1 MKNKRILSFLLAL
14 LMLFSI
20 LPFSALAEEDGLDE
34 PESVSEENAFDPA
47 DPFAGLTEE
56 NESAPPEEESGTEE
70 EPPASSDSEEAE
82 EENSF
87 ADETQ
92 DADEDWES
100 EETSQESDVQTGEET
115 EADAEPEEDTEIAPE
130 PDDSSDDEGQ
140 EEPDDAD
147 DSDGEEEESL
157 ESSEDE
163 SWAEAPQLQ
172 EPDTVPDTDLSLDD
186 LVLTEYDGSYIWY
199 AIENCG
205 QAYVKTKQET
215 AVYRD
220 SSMNPDAVLCTLPGG
235 EILLATDYDEYGGC
249 NAVFVA
255 VVTPEMD
262 VLEGYVRESDLC
274 KTVVEDAEIDLILSE
289 QDYIMI
295 DVNGVSYPVLVSAAS
310 FYGAASENETDDE
323 AAYENDG
330 VEDEPETITLDPD
343 VQEIQPAVPV
353 RLMATRSY
361 TYTIYADHD
370 PAIPIST
377 RPVAYMAGNRQG
389 FTTID
394 QGNDGSD
401 FRSIHESYNMKGQQV
416 TVLGFTRYHHAVI
429 TCEWYDSSAG
439 VTRRLLT
446 EAAYMRPVAQ
456 TYSCTV
462 RDDYGNIVPNHEVRV
477 LDGKGNYVTTVMSDA
492 NGVARYTGPHL
503 EVSAMLAF
511 AEANY
516 TETSSNTMIEDNDCA
531 SFVSECLTAGGFPV
545 YGAYASNSE
554 ANEGQ
559 IGYGLYDRLVSWI
572 GVPGTSYPSVSQ
584 LSPGDVVFMHPQ
596 NSANYP
602 YGHSMIIGQVDYA
615 SGQVLVYGHS
625 SANKQA
631 GDSNKMWIS
640 VGRIAYAAFT
650 SIYNYTFD
658 YSFST
663 PTPPPTNPP
672 TQPPTQ
678 PPTNPPT
685 NPPTQP
691 PTNPPTQRPTATPTP
706 VPAKGRIRV
715 IKTDAVYGTPIAG
728 VIFDISLNGTVVG
741 TMTTDA
747 NGTATSGELPAG
759 KYDVTERS
767 TPTGYTGLPFWSEC
781 NVTSNNTTELKVT
794 NQPIQFRVKIIK
806 SAVYRHPKIHRAD
819 SRNTHHERQR
829 RGHQ

>member
-1 MKNKRILSFLLAL
+1 MKTLVTRSLAL
-14 LMLFSI
+14 LLTLALLFTVT
-20 LPFSALAEEDGLDE
+20 PFTALAEAAKTDDGMDENMSILETIDED
-34 PESVSEENAFDPA
+34 SEEISVA
-47 DPFAGLTEE
+47 DVEETEE
-56 NESAPPEEESGTEE
+56 QPAVEEASEGMENIEDYESGPDLPDESDDCFLPDDPDAPGVEDDWADWYPDDTPEEEPEQE
-70 EPPASSDSEEAE
+70 SSDEWFEEG
-82 EENSF
+82 S
-87 ADETQ
+87 
-92 DADEDWES
+92 
-100 EETSQESDVQTGEET
+100 
-115 EADAEPEEDTEIAPE
+115 
-130 PDDSSDDEGQ
+130 DDSSQDSESEAQEGT
-140 EEPDDAD
+140 D
-147 DSDGEEEESL
+147 SL
-157 ESSEDE
+157 EHLVMCEYNGSS
-163 SWAEAPQLQ
+163 
-172 EPDTVPDTDLSLDD
+172 
-186 LVLTEYDGSYIWY
+186 IRY
-199 AIENCG
+199 AIENYG
-205 QAYVKTKQET
+205 HAYVKTKQ
-215 AVYRD
+215 AAPVYRD
-220 SSMNPDAVLCTLPGG
+220 SGLNPGAVLCMVSGG
-235 EILLATDYDEYGGC
+235 EILLATDYEDHDGID
-249 NAVFVA
+249 
-255 VVTPEMD
+255 VVSVMMVTAEMD
-262 VLEGYVRESDLC
+262 VVEGYIRESDLSEAMLEDEEIEIL
-274 KTVVEDAEIDLILSE
+274 TVERDFL
-289 QDYIMI
+289 MI
-295 DVNGVSYPVLVSAAS
+295 DVNGESYPVLISSAS
-310 FYGAASENETDDE
+310 FYGTVSESETDGKE
-323 AAYENDG
+323 ADENDDEYG
-330 VEDEPETITLDPD
+330 EESEADRDDSESGETLEGTGPADEETTEDEPETVTLDLD
-343 VQEIQPAVPV
+343 VQEIQPAAPV

-401 FRSIHESYNMKGQQV
+401 FRSIHQSYNMKGQQV

-477 LDGKGNYVTTVMSDA
+477 LDGKCNYVTTVLSDA

-672 TQPPTQ
+672 TQPPT
-678 PPTNPPT
+678 NPPT
-685 NPPTQP
+685 NPPTRAAFLS
-691 PTNPPTQRPTATPTP
+691 PT
-706 VPAKGRIRV
+706 K
-715 IKTDAVYGTPIAG
+715 
-728 VIFDISLNGTVVG
+728 
-741 TMTTDA
+741 
-747 NGTATSGELPAG
+747 ATSAVPLPA
-759 KYDVTERS
+759 
-767 TPTGYTGLPFWSEC
+767 
-781 NVTSNNTTELKVT
+781 
-794 NQPIQFRVKIIK
+794 I
-806 SAVYRHPKIHRAD
+806 
-819 SRNTHHERQR
+819 
-829 RGHQ
+829 